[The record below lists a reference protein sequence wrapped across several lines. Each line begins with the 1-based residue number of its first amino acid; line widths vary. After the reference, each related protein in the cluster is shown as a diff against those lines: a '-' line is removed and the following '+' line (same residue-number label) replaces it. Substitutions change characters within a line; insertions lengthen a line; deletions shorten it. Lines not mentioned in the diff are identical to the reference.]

1 MTNYLFTIII
11 SKRHHKFLLKSIF
24 LIAEFLVVYRN
35 IFELS
40 SLPETLSGCY
50 ESSAESHQEQEQEQV
65 WTLDL
70 VESIPLE
77 SDSEAIEYLAM
88 HAFKLEDAVFSVLC
102 EMGAGKGTF
111 STNCIAAS
119 ATVTTLRIL
128 ITNIH
133 VPTVFCIKLI
143 SLDKL

>member
-1 MTNYLFTIII
+1 M
-11 SKRHHKFLLKSIF
+11 
-24 LIAEFLVVYRN
+24 YRN

-40 SLPETLSGCY
+40 SLPETLSGNFD
-50 ESSAESHQEQEQEQV
+50 SSAECQQV
-65 WTLDL
+65 WTEDL

-111 STNCIAAS
+111 STNNHN
-119 ATVTTLRIL
+119 LM
-128 ITNIH
+128 NG
-133 VPTVFCIKLI
+133 
-143 SLDKL
+143 

>member
-1 MTNYLFTIII
+1 M
-11 SKRHHKFLLKSIF
+11 
-24 LIAEFLVVYRN
+24 YRN

-40 SLPETLSGCY
+40 SLPETSSSYY
-50 ESSAESHQEQEQEQV
+50 ESSAGSRQEQEQV

-119 ATVTTLRIL
+119 VTVTTLRIL
-128 ITNIH
+128 ITNMTCSDSTLHQIYS
-133 VPTVFCIKLI
+133 T
-143 SLDKL
+143 

>member
-1 MTNYLFTIII
+1 MLY
-11 SKRHHKFLLKSIF
+11 
-24 LIAEFLVVYRN
+24 IAGFLVVYRN

-40 SLPETLSGCY
+40 SLPETLGGNYDSN
-50 ESSAESHQEQEQEQV
+50 AECQQV
-65 WTLDL
+65 WTEDL

-111 STNCIAAS
+111 
-119 ATVTTLRIL
+119 LRT
-128 ITNIH
+128 ITI
-133 VPTVFCIKLI
+133 
-143 SLDKL
+143 